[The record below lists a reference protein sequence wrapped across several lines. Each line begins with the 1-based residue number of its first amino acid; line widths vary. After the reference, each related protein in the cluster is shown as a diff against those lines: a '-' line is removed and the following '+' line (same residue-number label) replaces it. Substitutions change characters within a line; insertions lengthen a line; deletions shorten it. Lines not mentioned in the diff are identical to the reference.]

1 MENQVSAFTIS
12 ATDPE
17 NDTLSYSLSGT
28 DGSLFSVSSSGV
40 VTFNSAPDYENPS
53 DSNTDNVYVLTATVS
68 DGSLT
73 DSEDFNV
80 TVTNDTSDD
89 ITSVSFDGTLVAM
102 GPIQGA
108 TVCIEVTAGT
118 CSDAQLSTTSAQDGT
133 FSLTADSGVTGVV
146 RSEGGFDPITNLQLQ
161 NVDTLSIGQPVTNQN
176 FVVSPLSTMLN
187 AYNGCLLYTSPSP
200 RD

>member
-1 MENQVSAFTIS
+1 M
-12 ATDPE
+12 
-17 NDTLSYSLSGT
+17 
-28 DGSLFSVSSSGV
+28 
-40 VTFNSAPDYENPS
+40 
-53 DSNTDNVYVLTATVS
+53 NTDNVYVITATVS

-133 FSLTADSGVTGVV
+133 FS
-146 RSEGGFDPITNLQLQ
+146 ITFFPLSL
-161 NVDTLSIGQPVTNQN
+161 VFLTLSMVCDVT
-176 FVVSPLSTMLN
+176 ST
-187 AYNGCLLYTSPSP
+187 YSS
-200 RD
+200 